1 MIILKTFERD
11 SLKYHRFDISNCLTT
26 HWIIYLLTVM
36 FCTDLYANCRTYIL
50 YLPHLR
56 IILEILENQCRHL
69 THFT

>member
-1 MIILKTFERD
+1 
-11 SLKYHRFDISNCLTT
+11 
-26 HWIIYLLTVM
+26 M

-69 THFT
+69 THFTWVQRKRFSKYKIPIVILKLYQLNRDLFLEKFLAY